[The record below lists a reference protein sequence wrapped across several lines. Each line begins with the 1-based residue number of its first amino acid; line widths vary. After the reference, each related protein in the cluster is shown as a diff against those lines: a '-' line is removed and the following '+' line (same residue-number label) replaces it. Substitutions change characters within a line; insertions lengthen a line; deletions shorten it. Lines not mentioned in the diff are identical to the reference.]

1 MLRKLGKKQHWHE
14 GGMRKT
20 VWGCEPSSGSCGV
33 ARICKGCGKGIELE
47 KMALEVVNA
56 IQGMIRRQPGVGCVE
71 G

>member
-1 MLRKLGKKQHWHE
+1 
-14 GGMRKT
+14 MRKT